1 MLDSAPNTLNSDMLE
16 RVNGLMLTA
25 APERQVPQFK
35 GDSLALHDAL
45 GDYDFSLA
53 RQLAAVSLDAIDH
66 AYVFTAFSA
75 IPVADTIRGLH
86 DELGF
91 PPPRLTYID
100 VKPRTSTG
108 SDMRYSLDR
117 LLGIVPKD
125 KEQSEALVEETAR
138 LKKALY
144 GISVVSVIDQYT
156 CTGATLQVS
165 KCLLEMAGINDV
177 IGIAGRWY
185 HDASVQG
192 IDIRNLTSV
201 FAQPMHSTG
210 TKLAALQVTPVA

>member
-1 MLDSAPNTLNSDMLE
+1 MFDSAPNTLNSDVLE

-35 GDSLALHDAL
+35 EDSLALHDVL

-53 RQLAAVSLDAIDH
+53 RQLAAVRLDAPDH

-86 DELGF
+86 DELGL

-100 VKPRTSTG
+100 VKPQTSTG
-108 SDMRYSLDR
+108 SDLRYILDR
-117 LLGIVPKD
+117 WLNIVPRNN
-125 KEQSEALVEETAR
+125 EEVESLTQETAR
-138 LKKALY
+138 LKKAL
-144 GISVVSVIDQYT
+144 GDIGAVTIIDQYT
-156 CTGATLQVS
+156 CTGATLQAS
-165 KCLLEMAGINDV
+165 KYLLGLAGIKEV
-177 IGIAGRWY
+177 TGIAGRWY
-185 HDASVQG
+185 HGASVQG

-210 TKLAALQVTPVA
+210 TKLAALQVTPTI